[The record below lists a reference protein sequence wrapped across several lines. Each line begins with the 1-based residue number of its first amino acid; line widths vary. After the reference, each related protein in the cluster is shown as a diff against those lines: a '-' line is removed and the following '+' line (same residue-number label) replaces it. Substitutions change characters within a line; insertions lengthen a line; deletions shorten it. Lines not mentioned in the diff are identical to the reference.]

1 MATMSSVLTL
11 MREKPFAEAEE
22 IFRQVRSAQDIASL
36 LANFDERPPK
46 MPKNESS
53 EGMRSMLSHS
63 TSSRP
68 DPSASPSVEHQILTT
83 SRKRST
89 PEIDPPSST
98 LALIATQPLPDE
110 DKLRQ
115 AVDAFFAGAGKLFHV
130 FSRQQGMLLFDS
142 VYRPADNKRDN
153 AAICELTALGAL
165 GWCYGHEGLPPGD
178 GDLYYSFARYHL
190 EDSIDADT
198 LRGMRSCALIAMYN
212 VMDKS
217 TVALAYIELGL
228 SMARQ
233 RGLHGKVR
241 PLEMAKEEWIDCKR
255 VWRTL
260 TFLANWLTASIG
272 LVSDADKP
280 VNDALEELA
289 VEDHSSFDDLI
300 QTKIAEISVI
310 TASMLRTVYG
320 FDRLSPRAARMMID
334 DLERWYL
341 KLPPSMELGRL
352 LYSPNIVGTHT
363 TRGPALFVHLLYFGA
378 LLMLFRRIVAQ
389 AHYTSHLS
397 SGQSWA
403 ENKSDTSMCLERGIN
418 AAVQSARILEALNT
432 RFGIFKHCWLV
443 M

>member
-22 IFRQVRSAQDIASL
+22 IFRRVRSAQDIASL
-36 LANFDERPPK
+36 LVNVDKRPPK
-46 MPKNESS
+46 MPRNKSS

-63 TSSRP
+63 TSSRT
-68 DPSASPSVEHQILTT
+68 DLSASPPLDHQLSAN
-83 SRKRST
+83 SRQQRT
-89 PEIDPPSST
+89 PEIDPPSSS
-98 LALIATQPLPDE
+98 LSLLATQSLPDE

-130 FSRQQGMLLFDS
+130 FSRQQGMLLFDN
-142 VYRPADNKRDN
+142 VYRPTDNKRDN

-165 GWCYGHEGLPPGD
+165 GWCYGHESLPPGD

-212 VMDKS
+212 IMDKS

-260 TFLANWLTASIG
+260 MFLASWVSASIG

-280 VNDALEELA
+280 INDALEELA
-289 VEDHSSFDDLI
+289 VEDHSNFDDLI

-341 KLPPSMELGRL
+341 KLPPDIELGRL
-352 LYSPNIVGTHT
+352 LHSPDVVGTHT

-378 LLMLFRRIVAQ
+378 LIMLFRRIVAQ

-397 SGQSWA
+397 SGQSWL
-403 ENKSDTSMCLERGIN
+403 ENKPDTSICVEKGIH
-418 AAVQSARILEALNT
+418 AAVQSARILDTMNT
-432 RFGIFKHCWLV
+432 RFGVFKHCWLV